1 MRHLAN
7 LTLARS
13 AAREREV
20 AIRAA
25 VGAGRWRVVQQL
37 LTENVM
43 LSMVGGALGMAL
55 AYGLM
60 RGLKAA
66 IWSGAAK

>member
-1 MRHLAN
+1 
-7 LTLARS
+7 
-13 AAREREV
+13 
-20 AIRAA
+20 
-25 VGAGRWRVVQQL
+25 
-37 LTENVM
+37 M